1 MIELEREEYNALPKS
16 LRGELARTLREH
28 WGMFYDSEWAE
39 NDRDLEVIEDS
50 VFKSVLFRW
59 LAGNYEIH

>member
-1 MIELEREEYNALPKS
+1 MNLTKQEYNALPES
-16 LRGELARTLREH
+16 LRGELVRTLREH
-28 WGMFYDSEWAE
+28 WGMFYDSEWTE

-59 LAGNYEIH
+59 LAGNTL

>member
-1 MIELEREEYNALPKS
+1 MQLSKPEYEQLPESLREE
-16 LRGELARTLREH
+16 LAQTKREH
-28 WGMFYDSEWAE
+28 WGMFYDSEWAK

-59 LAGNYEIH
+59 LAGRTE

>member
-1 MIELEREEYNALPKS
+1 MNLTESEYNQLPES
-16 LRGELARTLREH
+16 LREQLARSKRDR

-50 VFKSVLFRW
+50 VFKSILFRW
-59 LAGNYEIH
+59 LAGNTL

>member
-1 MIELEREEYNALPKS
+1 MQLTKTEYEQLPES
-16 LRGELARTLREH
+16 LREELARTLREH
-28 WGMFYDSEWAE
+28 WGMFYDSEWTE

-59 LAGNYEIH
+59 LAGKEV

>member
-1 MIELEREEYNALPKS
+1 MNLTEQEYNQLPES
-16 LRGELARTLREH
+16 LREQLARSKREH

-59 LAGNYEIH
+59 LAGNTL

>member
-1 MIELEREEYNALPKS
+1 MNLTQVEYEQLPES
-16 LRGELARTLREH
+16 LREQLAQTLREH

-50 VFKSVLFRW
+50 VFKSVFFRW
-59 LAGNYEIH
+59 LAGRTE

>member
-1 MIELEREEYNALPKS
+1 MNLTKQEYNALPES
-16 LRGELARTLREH
+16 LREQLARSKRDH

-59 LAGNYEIH
+59 LAGINL